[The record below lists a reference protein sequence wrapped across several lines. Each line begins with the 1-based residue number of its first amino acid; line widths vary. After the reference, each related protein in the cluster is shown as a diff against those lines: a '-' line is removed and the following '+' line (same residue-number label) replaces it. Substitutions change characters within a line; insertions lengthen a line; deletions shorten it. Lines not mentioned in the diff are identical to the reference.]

1 MLFPPIV
8 IYKISKGYN
17 DMAQAQTALIVD
29 DMPDMRSLLRTTLLK
44 LGLTSVAEAED
55 GAQALATYQQDT
67 IDIVFL
73 DINMPGVSGL
83 ELLVELKRID
93 PKVYVVMVSGESSIS
108 NVQAAI
114 GFGAKGFVV
123 KPYSVDKIEEALKRF
138 D

>member
-1 MLFPPIV
+1 
-8 IYKISKGYN
+8 
-17 DMAQAQTALIVD
+17 MAQPQTALIVD
-29 DMPDMRSLLRTTLLK
+29 DMPDMRSLLRATLLK

-55 GAQALATYQQDT
+55 GAQALATYQQNNV
-67 IDIVFL
+67 DIVFL
-73 DINMPGVSGL
+73 DINMPGVTGL

-108 NVQAAI
+108 NVRAAI

-138 D
+138 S